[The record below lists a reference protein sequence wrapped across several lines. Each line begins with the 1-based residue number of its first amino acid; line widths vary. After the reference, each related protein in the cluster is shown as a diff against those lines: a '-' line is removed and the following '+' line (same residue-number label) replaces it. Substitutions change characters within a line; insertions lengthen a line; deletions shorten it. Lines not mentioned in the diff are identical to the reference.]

1 MAWQKTKVLLISVEE
16 QQQNDGSTKKVYH
29 RYVVRKSKGG
39 VTKQTQKLALKKY
52 NPILRKHVVYKEA
65 KYK

>member
-1 MAWQKTKVLLISVEE
+1 MAWQKNKILLISVETVTLP
-16 QQQNDGSTKKVYH
+16 DGTQKKVTH

-39 VTKQTQKLALKKY
+39 ATRNLGKLQLKKY
-52 NPILRKHVVYKEA
+52 NPILRKHTIYTEA

>member
-1 MAWQKTKVLLISVEE
+1 MAWQKNKILLISVEE
-16 QQQNDGSTKKVYH
+16 MTLADGTVKKVYH
-29 RYVVRKSKGG
+29 RYVIKKSKGDPS
-39 VTKQTQKLALKKY
+39 KQQAKLSLKKY